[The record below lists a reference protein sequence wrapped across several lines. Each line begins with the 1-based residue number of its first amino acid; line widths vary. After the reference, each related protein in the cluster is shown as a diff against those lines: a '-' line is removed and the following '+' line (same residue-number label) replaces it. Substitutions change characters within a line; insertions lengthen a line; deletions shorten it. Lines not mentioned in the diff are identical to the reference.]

1 MRREHK
7 ILLLILGVV
16 DCALAI
22 GVWFVALRLPAQA
35 RIEPTVSA
43 SVATATPLS
52 TPIVLVYTVLPAPT
66 VTPLLGG
73 GGEVGPASIMT
84 YTVASGD
91 TLWGLSVRF
100 KVSLAALM
108 AANPY
113 ANPDQLRIGQVMVIP
128 VAALATPVPLAP
140 AAPEV
145 TDTPAPAA
153 PGQPTEA
160 GQPTESVTLTPVPTA
175 AVLARVAANGQGLR
189 FRRAPGTGG
198 EVFAYLNALTPLK
211 PLGRTPDSVWL
222 QVTAPEGQG
231 WVMAQWVEVFI
242 ALDTLPVQEVAVV
255 MATETQ
261 APLPTATRTPI
272 TPGAPTAPAATATN
286 ASVQAPPTFPPP
298 GSYSLISGVSANAH
312 NIFLSGQAQGNR
324 ANVFS
329 KIGDSITAND
339 VFLTPIGWGMYD
351 LRQYTYLAPV
361 IAFFSQTP
369 ARTANSFA
377 NTSLSAKTGW
387 SAWRVLDPS
396 ATLNKDLCGPNERP
410 LECEYRVVKPSIAL
424 IMLGTNDVQSTTAAQ
439 FEAEMRT
446 IIQISIDHGVIP
458 VISTIP
464 PLHKDWAVGRVETI
478 NGIIVALAR
487 EYDIPLWDY
496 WSALQGLPNDGL
508 TSDGVHPSVYAGH
521 AADFSPDY
529 IEAGYTVRNL
539 LALQALDAVW
549 KAAVY

>member
-7 ILLLILGVV
+7 ILLLFLGVV
-16 DCALAI
+16 DCALAM

-35 RIEPTVSA
+35 NISPTPELM
-43 SVATATPLS
+43 ATATPLH

-66 VTPLLGG
+66 VTPLLSS
-73 GGEVGPASIMT
+73 GGEVGPANVMT
-84 YTVASGD
+84 YTVVSGD

-113 ANPDQLRIGQVMVIP
+113 ANPDQLKIAQVMVIP
-128 VAALATPVPLAP
+128 VAALATPLPLAP
-140 AAPEV
+140 GAEAA
-145 TDTPAPAA
+145 DTAPAPGV
-153 PGQPTEA
+153 GQPTDPA
-160 GQPTESVTLTPVPTA
+160 RPTNSETLTPVPTA

-189 FRRAPGTGG
+189 FRRVPGTAG

-211 PLGRTPDSVWL
+211 PLGRTSDSTWL
-222 QVTAPEGQG
+222 QVVAPEGQG

-242 ALDTLPVQEVAVV
+242 RLDTIPVQEVAVV
-255 MATETQ
+255 MATETM
-261 APLPTATRTPI
+261 PPPPTATRTPI
-272 TPGAPTAPAATATN
+272 TPGAPVATPDTALPT
-286 ASVQAPPTFPPP
+286 SPPDAPPTFPPP
-298 GSYSLISGVSANAH
+298 GSYSLISGVTAH
-312 NIFLSGQAQGNR
+312 AHEIFISGQNQGNR

-361 IAFFSQTP
+361 IAFFSQTS

-377 NTSLSAKTGW
+377 NSSLAAKTGW
-387 SAWRVLDPS
+387 SAWQPLNPGAS
-396 ATLNKDLCGPNERP
+396 LNKDLCGASERP
-410 LECEYRVVKPSIAL
+410 LECEYRIVKPSIAL

-439 FEAEMRT
+439 YEAEMRL
-446 IIQISIDHGVIP
+446 ILQISIDHGVIP
-458 VISTIP
+458 VVSTIP

-478 NGIIVALAR
+478 NGIIVSLAR

-508 TSDGVHPSVYAGH
+508 TTDGVHPSSYSGH
-521 AADFSPDY
+521 SADFSPDY

-549 KAAVY
+549 RAAVY